1 MSAIAVRTFAG
12 DLTVT
17 GDVSITGNLNST
29 GIATN
34 FVNLVYP
41 IGAIYISYVS
51 TNPGTIWTDTTWT
64 AHGAGRVIV
73 GLNSSDGDFN
83 SPGQTGG
90 AKTHTLTTA
99 QMTSHQHDFK
109 SFPDYNENGSSWISF
124 YQGNYAALAIT
135 RGTPDSMA
143 YVKNSG
149 STGSGGP
156 HPIVQPYIVAYM
168 WRRTA

>member
-1 MSAIAVRTFAG
+1 MSAIAVQKLAG
-12 DLTVT
+12 DLTVS

-29 GIATN
+29 GIATT

-41 IGAIYISYVS
+41 VGAIYISYVS

-73 GLNSSDGDFN
+73 SLNSGDGDFN

-90 AKTHTLTTA
+90 SKTHTLTTA
-99 QMTSHQHDFK
+99 QIASHQHDFK
-109 SFPDYNENGSSWISF
+109 SFPGYNENAGAWISF
-124 YQGNYAALAIT
+124 YGGNYAALAIT
-135 RGTPDSMA
+135 RGGGQGN

-149 STGSGGP
+149 STGSGGS

-168 WRRTA
+168 WRRTG

>member
-1 MSAIAVRTFAG
+1 MSAIAVQKLAG
-12 DLTVT
+12 DLTVS

-29 GIATN
+29 GIATT

-41 IGAIYISYVS
+41 VGAIYISYVS

-73 GLNSSDGDFN
+73 SLDSGDADFN
-83 SPGQTGG
+83 SPGETGG
-90 AKTHTLTTA
+90 AKTHTLTSATMA
-99 QMTSHQHDFK
+99 QHQHDFK
-109 SFPDYNENGSSWISF
+109 SFPGYNENPDSWISF

-135 RGTPDSMA
+135 RGTGQA
-143 YVKNSG
+143 NYVKYSG
-149 STGSGGP
+149 YTGGAGS

-168 WRRTA
+168 WRRTG

>member
-29 GIATN
+29 GIATT

-41 IGAIYISYVS
+41 VGAIYISYVS

-64 AHGAGRVIV
+64 AHAAGRVIV
-73 GLNSSDGDFN
+73 SLNSGDGDFD
-83 SPGQTGG
+83 SPGETGG
-90 AKTHTLTTA
+90 SKTHTLTSA
-99 QMTSHQHDFK
+99 QMDAHQHDFK
-109 SFPDYNENGSSWISF
+109 SFPGNNENAGTWISF
-124 YQGNYAALAIT
+124 FTGNYAALSVT
-135 RGTPDSMA
+135 RGGGQANYYRATG
-143 YVKNSG
+143 N
-149 STGSGGP
+149 TGSGSG
-156 HPIVQPYIVAYM
+156 HNIMQPYIVDYL